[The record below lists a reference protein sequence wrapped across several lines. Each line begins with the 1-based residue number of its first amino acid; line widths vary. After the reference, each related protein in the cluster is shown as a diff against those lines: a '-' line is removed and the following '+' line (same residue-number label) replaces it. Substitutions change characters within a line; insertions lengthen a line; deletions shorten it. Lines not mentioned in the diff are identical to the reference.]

1 MKKTAQIVPKLC
13 ALAIGAMLLAP
24 SAWAFRCNSYI
35 IDPGMPKFEVQR
47 KCGQPSN
54 KEQRIDRRIVRIR
67 VPAPAGPNLPP
78 GSQVEIE
85 REVQVQVEEWI
96 YNFGPN
102 QFMQLLVFEDGR
114 LMSVK
119 DIGYGS

>member
-1 MKKTAQIVPKLC
+1 MRKNIRIASKLC
-13 ALAIGAMLLAP
+13 AIAIGALLLAP
-24 SAWAFRCNSYI
+24 SAWAFRCNSYV
-35 IDPGMPKFEVQR
+35 IDAGMPKFEVQR

-85 REVQVQVEEWI
+85 REVQVQIEEWI

-102 QFMQLLVFEDGR
+102 QFMQLLVFEGGR